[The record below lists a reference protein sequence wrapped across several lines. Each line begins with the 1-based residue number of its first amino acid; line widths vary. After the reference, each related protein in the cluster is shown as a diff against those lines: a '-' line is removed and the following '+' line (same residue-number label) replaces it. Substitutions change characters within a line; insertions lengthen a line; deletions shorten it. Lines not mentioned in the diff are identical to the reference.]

1 MSTTTEKQKD
11 PIPPEDELS
20 ELTARLAALEATIA
34 GQEKELE
41 ARQKRNSELEQ
52 TLAERESDIE
62 GLKQSMVESS
72 QREKQLTESLGKA
85 AAVYRTLVL
94 NANPQVPEE
103 LVSGDSIEAIDES
116 LARANNLVSK
126 VKQGLEA
133 EAISARV
140 PAGAPPRTPPDFS
153 GLTPREKI
161 QYAIGDK

>member
-1 MSTTTEKQKD
+1 MSTTKVEQKD
-11 PIPPEDELS
+11 PIPAEDELS
-20 ELTARLAALEATIA
+20 GLTARLTALEATVA

-41 ARQKRNSELEQ
+41 VRQKHNAELEQ
-52 TLAERESDIE
+52 ALTERESDIE
-62 GLKQSMVESS
+62 GLKQSMAESS

-85 AAVYRTLVL
+85 AASYRGLML

-116 LARANNLVSK
+116 LARANNLVNK
-126 VKQGLEA
+126 VKQGLGA
-133 EAISARV
+133 EAVSARV